1 MVESNLSGGLWPHL
15 YEPFRNFGSK
25 LTEWLS
31 PASEASS
38 DEAAYRVSIELP
50 GVAEEDIKLN
60 ATKDVLSISGEKSEA
75 REDKGDTWYF
85 SERQY
90 GAFRRTFRLPPD
102 AEGEKAEAHI
112 KNGVLEIT
120 IPRQRIENR
129 QGKQIEIK
137 QAG

>member
-1 MVESNLSGGLWPHL
+1 MVETSQTSGLWPQL

-25 LTEWLS
+25 LSEWMS
-31 PASEASS
+31 PASDASS
-38 DEAAYRVSIELP
+38 DDQAYRVSIELP
-50 GVAEEDIKLN
+50 GVAEEDVTLS
-60 ATKDVLSISGEKSEA
+60 ATQDVLAISGHKSEA

-102 AEGEKAEAHI
+102 ADGEKAEAHM

-120 IPRQRIENR
+120 VPRHRAEER
-129 QGKQIEIK
+129 QGKTIK
-137 QAG
+137 INQG